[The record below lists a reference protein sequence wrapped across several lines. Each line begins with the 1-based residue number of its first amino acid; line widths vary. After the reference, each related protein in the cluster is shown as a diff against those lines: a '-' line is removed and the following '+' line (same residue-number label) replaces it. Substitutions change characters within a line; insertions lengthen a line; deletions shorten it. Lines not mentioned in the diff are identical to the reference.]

1 VDNQYFIECPRGTL
15 RNIYEFIAKKGF
27 TPTVKQNRLKLP
39 EHEVEFK
46 RELWSHQTEAVQS
59 AIKRSQ
65 GVIVSPAGSGKTTI
79 GCAIIAQTKQPTLWV
94 THKIELVDQ
103 TKAEIIACTDIKEE
117 EIGVLGNCQKQ
128 EGSKVT
134 ICTIQTISLMDL
146 DEIKNNYGCVIVD
159 EVHHCPAKTWFDTI
173 NCLPAFYRFGLTA
186 TINRE
191 DGLTD
196 LIHMVVGK
204 TIYEVSRE
212 DLIHA
217 KKILPAQVFTID
229 NYTEYECDSSNRN
242 FCTQLTTDITEDG
255 KRNQLIANTV
265 KLLTNKNDQILILTE
280 RVDHVKYLSE
290 MIKAYLNNDE
300 YKVIPF
306 TAKNKLKD
314 KLEGKFIICATY
326 GKAEEG
332 LNIPLLNALV
342 FATPTK
348 NERKLIQSIGRTE
361 RNMPGKKRPSV
372 IDIVDKGCGVTLGRW
387 KNRKIIY
394 DSLGI
399 QYKDITGQIENKLPK
414 AA

>member
-1 VDNQYFIECPRGTL
+1 MNNVILDVSDKLRVYNYNDELSEYINGLCTYENPDWTKAVTQGFATFGLKQLIKTCAFNCVDNQYFIECPRGTL
-15 RNIYEFIAKKGF
+15 RNIYEFIVKKGF

-79 GCAIIAQTKQPTLWV
+79 GCAIIAKTKQPTLWV

-229 NYTEYECDSSNRN
+229 NYTE
-242 FCTQLTTDITEDG
+242 
-255 KRNQLIANTV
+255 
-265 KLLTNKNDQILILTE
+265 
-280 RVDHVKYLSE
+280 
-290 MIKAYLNNDE
+290 
-300 YKVIPF
+300 
-306 TAKNKLKD
+306 
-314 KLEGKFIICATY
+314 
-326 GKAEEG
+326 
-332 LNIPLLNALV
+332 
-342 FATPTK
+342 
-348 NERKLIQSIGRTE
+348 
-361 RNMPGKKRPSV
+361 
-372 IDIVDKGCGVTLGRW
+372 
-387 KNRKIIY
+387 
-394 DSLGI
+394 
-399 QYKDITGQIENKLPK
+399 
-414 AA
+414 